1 MSRVPPIKKSFQ
13 DDLWKKIPEDIQTVG
28 KTTARRLGRVNTA
41 VSRRAGSEFVDGIR
55 DLMKAEEDL
64 AILRRR
70 MMLLLYSGGATPR
83 QIADEMGKHGCPMD
97 HQTAYR
103 WVTRAVEE
111 AGWTMDAIRET
122 PKH

>member
-28 KTTARRLGRVNTA
+28 KTTARRLGRVDTA
-41 VSRRAGSEFVDGIR
+41 VSKRAGNEFVDGIR
-55 DLMKAEEDL
+55 DLMKAEADI

-83 QIADEMGKHGCPMD
+83 QIADEMGKRGCPMD

-103 WVTRAVEE
+103 WISRAAEE
-111 AGWTMDAIRET
+111 AGTSLDEIRET